1 MARDVRMYGDE
12 QIDYWLSQPNTP
24 PELRAELMAEKRRR
38 ANPTPPNV
46 EANLE
51 ASAAPIAPDPVVGQ
65 HRPAVPFRLASDE
78 AIMRGHFGPG
88 GIPTEDPENI
98 PVRED
103 ELDEYGARFRGAIGN
118 RIDRGVAARQA
129 ARRAGYQ
136 DPEQIAYNEATG
148 VTYAS
153 VPQGPMPGPSPM
165 DPNDPSAWEAGYE
178 DYVQRNTPAEPTNSV
193 ERVDRYLAQKRNPER
208 FQLQSKEDFMAD
220 QSQAY
225 TRRQAAKNQEQYG
238 YGLPA
243 DQVTAPQRQRR
254 AELIDDENKQRASQV
269 DLVIG
274 RLAAQYGVPNADVA
288 AALEPYMDDNSLTPK
303 EIREATA
310 GFRYAH
316 RDKQNAELADR
327 RAFLRRRGMMAGSNA
342 RANAANN
349 FTDMPDDWQNFVRA
363 GGKGATPLD
372 VEARQLQ
379 QAAAWAGQ
387 AVTGAL
393 ANGGQN
399 GIVGEQWAAK
409 RRGDAVARARQLAA
423 ERGNKLTVADR
434 DRIARQVEAEFPGHG
449 QAAVDALDVQEPLPL
464 PEGHGNP
471 GRVPEGHG

>member
-51 ASAAPIAPDPVVGQ
+51 ASAAPLPPDP
-65 HRPAVPFRLASDE
+65 
-78 AIMRGHFGPG
+78 AI
-88 GIPTEDPENI
+88 
-98 PVRED
+98 
-103 ELDEYGARFRGAIGN
+103 
-118 RIDRGVAARQA
+118 AARAEGRRQQA
-129 ARRAGYQ
+129 AYNQSMGTPYVRGESGKIEPIVPEVQ
-136 DPEQIAYNEATG
+136 DT
-148 VTYAS
+148 
-153 VPQGPMPGPSPM
+153 PSPL
-165 DPNDPSAWEAGYE
+165 DPNDPSTWEAGYE

-193 ERVDRYLAQKRNPER
+193 ERVDRYLAQSRNPER
-208 FQLQSKEDFMAD
+208 FQLEGRDEFMGRMSAD
-220 QSQAY
+220 Y
-225 TRRQAAKNQEQYG
+225 TRARAAAEQEKFG
-238 YGLPA
+238 YGLPRE
-243 DQVTAPQRQRR
+243 QVTADQQTERLKQADSDAHVRYNRLDSIIDRIASTTGTPR
-254 AELIDDENKQRASQV
+254 AQVRASF
-269 DLVIG
+269 
-274 RLAAQYGVPNADVA
+274 
-288 AALEPYMDDNSLTPK
+288 
-303 EIREATA
+303 ATA
-310 GFRYAH
+310 GTDGTDALADYRLTPQEVEAASRQFRYAAK
-316 RDKQNAELADR
+316 DEADAELAER
-327 RAFLRRRGMMAGSNA
+327 RKFLRRRGMMAGSNL

-349 FTDMPDDWQNFVRA
+349 WTDMPADWQNFVRA

-409 RRGDAVARARQLAA
+409 RRGDAVARARELAA
-423 ERGNKLTVADR
+423 EKGNKLTVADR

>member
-12 QIDYWLSQPNTP
+12 QIP
-24 PELRAELMAEKRRR
+24 A
-38 ANPTPPNV
+38 PPNV

-51 ASAAPIAPDPVVGQ
+51 ASAAPIAPDPVVGGRRRQ
-65 HRPAVPFRLASDE
+65 VVTDE
-78 AIMRGHFGPG
+78 QILQGRFGPG
-88 GIPTEDPENI
+88 GVPTEAPADFKVPA
-98 PVRED
+98 D
-103 ELDEYGARFRGAIGN
+103 ELDEYGERFRGAIAR
-118 RIDRGVAARQA
+118 RIDAGFAARQA
-129 ARRAGYQ
+129 ARAAGYQ

-153 VPQGPMPGPSPM
+153 VPQGPMQGPSPM
-165 DPNDPSAWEAGYE
+165 DPNDPSTWEAGYE

-193 ERVDRYLAQKRNPER
+193 ERVDRYFADKNRAP
-208 FQLQSKEDFMAD
+208 LQSKEDFMAD

-254 AELIDDENKQRASQV
+254 AELIDDENKQRAGQI

-288 AALEPYMDDNSLTPK
+288 AALKPYMDDNSLTPK

-409 RRGDAVARARQLAA
+409 RRGDAVARARELAA

>member
-24 PELRAELMAEKRRR
+24 PELRAELMAEKQRR
-38 ANPTPPNV
+38 ANPAPPNV

-51 ASAAPIAPDPVVGQ
+51 ASAAPIAPDPVVGGRRRQ
-65 HRPAVPFRLASDE
+65 VVTDE
-78 AIMRGHFGPG
+78 QILQGRFGPG
-88 GIPTEDPENI
+88 GVPTEAPADFKVPA
-98 PVRED
+98 D
-103 ELDEYGARFRGAIGN
+103 ELDEYGERFRGAIAR
-118 RIDRGVAARQA
+118 RIDAGFAARQA
-129 ARRAGYQ
+129 ARAAGYQ

-153 VPQGPMPGPSPM
+153 VPQGPMQGPSPM
-165 DPNDPSAWEAGYE
+165 DPNDPSTWEAGYE

-193 ERVDRYLAQKRNPER
+193 ERVDRYFADKNRAP
-208 FQLQSKEDFMAD
+208 LQSKEDFMAD

-254 AELIDDENKQRASQV
+254 AELIDDENKQRAGQI

-288 AALEPYMDDNSLTPK
+288 AALKPYMDDNSLTPK

-409 RRGDAVARARQLAA
+409 RRGDAVARARELAA